1 MLEKAVTE
9 VLIASSASVFPDWQT
24 SATLFPLNGLMTG
37 TVVALCCHRLPIRN
51 GCADPTW
58 NALSEAAPHSVGS
71 LTDI

>member
-1 MLEKAVTE
+1 MPEKAVTE
-9 VLIASSASVFPDWQT
+9 VLIASSASVFPAWQT

-58 NALSEAAPHSVGS
+58 NALS
-71 LTDI
+71 